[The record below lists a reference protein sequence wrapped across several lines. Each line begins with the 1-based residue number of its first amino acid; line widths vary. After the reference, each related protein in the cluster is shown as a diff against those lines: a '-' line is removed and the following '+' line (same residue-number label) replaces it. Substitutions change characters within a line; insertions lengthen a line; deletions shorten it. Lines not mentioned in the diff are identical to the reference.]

1 MAMVHFATTIQFLG
15 GQRVINLLRGQGC
28 THSSIQHGKLD
39 FNVQKWNLFFPSNA
53 TICSYLPSSILF
65 SVIDE

>member
-39 FNVQKWNLFFPSNA
+39 FNVQNWNLFFPSNA
-53 TICSYLPSSILF
+53 TIRSYLPSSILF